1 MEKVRLGDLI
11 KGNGLFKDGDWIE
24 SKDQDLNGD
33 VRLIQLADIGIRN
46 FINKSN
52 RFMNYEKALE
62 LKCTFLE
69 KGDILIARMPD
80 PIGRCCEFPFEDIN
94 KYVTVVDIAIFRN
107 KNNDLNNRYLVHYIN
122 SDCFL
127 NKVSS
132 GVTGTTRQR
141 ISRKKLEDIQIPL
154 PSLSEQKAI
163 AEKLDKA
170 QEIIRYNEE
179 IIAQYD
185 ALTQSLFLD
194 MFGDPVKNEK
204 GWEKKEL
211 KEFGN
216 ISTGNTPSRTD
227 LENYSDNYIEWIKT
241 DNIKADSVVITNAS
255 EFLSYKGA
263 QKGRIVRKGALL
275 VACIAGSIDSIGR
288 CALTDRDVSF
298 NQQINAI
305 QPNENINSL
314 FLYCLIKNNSKYIQG
329 FASNGMKR
337 MLSKGE
343 FQKIIFISPP
353 IELQNLFAERVSA
366 IEAQKQLAQK
376 SLAKSQALFGS
387 LLQESFKN

>member
-1 MEKVRLGDLI
+1 MEKVKILNCVDIINDSVKYYDGKRPFLSTGDLNI
-11 KGNGLFKDGDWIE
+11 SEIVNLDYLTFEEKPSRANLNVSFGDIIMARM
-24 SKDQDLNGD
+24 QDTTKVYLVDKEYSEIIVSTGFL
-33 VRLIQLADIGIRN
+33 VLRP
-46 FINKSN
+46 KSN
-52 RFMNYEKALE
+52 VDKKYLFQILLSNDFQNEKDKL
-62 LKCTFLE
+62 CTGATQ
-69 KGDILIARMPD
+69 KA
-80 PIGRCCEFPFEDIN
+80 IN
-94 KYVTVVDIAIFRN
+94 NANFSK
-107 KNNDLNNRYLVHYIN
+107 
-122 SDCFL
+122 
-127 NKVSS
+127 
-132 GVTGTTRQR
+132 
-141 ISRKKLEDIQIPL
+141 IQIPL
-154 PSLSEQKAI
+154 PSLPEQKAI
-163 AEKLDKA
+163 AKKLDKA

-179 IIAQYD
+179 IIAKYD